1 MFRMR
6 IDLFLKVSGLLKTRS
21 IAGKAIGSGAVSID
35 GELVKPSTQVESG
48 ALIDLIKPD
57 GDRVLVR
64 VLKVPE
70 TSSVSKKDR
79 SALIEMI
86 ERREPDCL

>member
-1 MFRMR
+1 MR

>member
-1 MFRMR
+1 MR

-21 IAGKAIGSGAVSID
+21 IAGKAIASGAVSVD
-35 GELVKPSTQVESG
+35 GAAVKPSTHVEAG
-48 ALIDLIKPD
+48 NLIDLVKPD
-57 GDRVLVR
+57 GSRILVK

-79 SALIEMI
+79 PELIEVH
-86 ERREPDCL
+86 ERRGPDCL